1 MSTLTINPN
10 PAASLTLRNQLA
22 KHPFIAFF
30 AVTFAGTW
38 LFFAPMVLGQDGLG
52 LFSYSVPFWLYVLL
66 FLTASFSGP
75 TVAAIVVT
83 YALEGKQGVGQFLRR
98 YAQWR
103 VGLHWYLLFLVG
115 FPVIYLV
122 AAGIWMGGEPWQAL
136 FQQWQAIFS
145 VYLPAVLIFPALINW
160 GEEAG
165 WRGFAQ
171 TRMQAQYGPLV
182 TSLLIGFL
190 HGIWHLPIFLLV
202 VGPPATGPFE
212 LGEFFLNTAYIMALT
227 IVWTWIFNGAQQSIL
242 IASLTHAAFNATQ
255 ALMSALLPSPPEQV
269 GNSALI
275 ILVAIALLLV
285 VVTKGR
291 LGYTSV
297 PAAQSQARVHNRPAS
312 G

>member
-10 PAASLTLRNQLA
+10 SAAPFTLRNYLA

-30 AVTFAGTW
+30 AITFAGTW

-52 LFSYSVPFWLYVLL
+52 LFSYSVPFGLYVLL

-83 YALEGKQGVGQFLRR
+83 YALEGKQGVWQFLRR

-103 VGLHWYLLFLVG
+103 VGVQWYLLFLIG
-115 FPVIYLV
+115 FPAIYLV
-122 AAGIWMGGEPWQAL
+122 AASIWMGGEPWQAL
-136 FQQWQAIFS
+136 LQQWQAIFT

-171 TRMQAQYGPLV
+171 TRMQAHYGPLA
-182 TSLLIGFL
+182 TSLLVGFL

-202 VGPPATGPFE
+202 VGPPAAGPFE
-212 LGEFFLNTAYIMALT
+212 LGEFLMNTAYIMTLT
-227 IVWTWIFNGAQQSIL
+227 IVWTWLFNGSQQSIL

-255 ALMSALLPSPPEQV
+255 ALMGALLPNQPEQV
-269 GNSALI
+269 GNSALLI
-275 ILVAIALLLV
+275 FAAIAVLLIVL
-285 VVTKGR
+285 TKGQ
-291 LGYTSV
+291 LGYTRV
-297 PAAQSQARVHNRPAS
+297 PKAQSPTRVQELPTE